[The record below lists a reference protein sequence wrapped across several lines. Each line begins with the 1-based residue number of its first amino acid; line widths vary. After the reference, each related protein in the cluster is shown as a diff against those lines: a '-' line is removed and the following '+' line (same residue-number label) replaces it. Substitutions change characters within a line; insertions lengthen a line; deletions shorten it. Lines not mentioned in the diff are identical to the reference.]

1 MSEIEEY
8 QRRISAA
15 LDRIGQQLEARSD
28 TGDGQATAELQQA
41 LEDEKLANE
50 QLEERVKSLKDAKE
64 AVMAELDQVR
74 TQSTQA
80 LAKLDRQLQ
89 SLRQANEQLRQNN
102 TALRIANSEGVGEAH
117 LINKSMMAE
126 LESLRASR
134 DADRA
139 ETDAVMT
146 ELQALIDSASD
157 AGANEQENA

>member
-15 LDRIGQQLEARSD
+15 LDRIGGQLDARSD
-28 TGDGQATAELQQA
+28 TGDAQVAAELQQA
-41 LEDEKLANE
+41 LDDEKLANE
-50 QLEERVKSLKDAKE
+50 QLEERVKSLKDSKE
-64 AVMAELDQVR
+64 ALLLELDQVR
-74 TQSTQA
+74 EQSTQA

-102 TALRIANSEGVGEAH
+102 TALRIANSEGVGEPH

-126 LESLRASR
+126 LESLRAGR
-134 DADRA
+134 DAERA
-139 ETDAVMT
+139 ETVAVMD
-146 ELQALIDSASD
+146 ELQALIDGASD

>member
-15 LDRIGQQLEARSD
+15 LDRIGRQLDAQSEAD
-28 TGDGQATAELQQA
+28 DAQTVAELQRA
-41 LEDEKLANE
+41 LDDEKLANE
-50 QLEERVKSLKDAKE
+50 QLEERVKALKESKE
-64 AVMAELDQVR
+64 AMATEIDDVR
-74 TQSTQA
+74 AQSTQA

-134 DADRA
+134 EADRA
-139 ETDAVMT
+139 ETDAVMA

>member
-15 LDRIGQQLEARSD
+15 LDRIGRQLDAQSEAD
-28 TGDGQATAELQQA
+28 DAQTVAELQRA
-41 LEDEKLANE
+41 LDDEKLANE
-50 QLEERVKSLKDAKE
+50 QLEERVKALKDSKE
-64 AVMAELDQVR
+64 AMATEIDDVR
-74 TQSTQA
+74 AQSTQA

-134 DADRA
+134 EADRA
-139 ETDAVMT
+139 ETDAVMA